1 MRADGLAALTAGFI
15 EGCALQVV
23 MDLDHC
29 DVDAYMRTLHTLVAD
44 PLALRLAS
52 ARAGRQASP
61 PAGPDAPRWHGH

>member
-1 MRADGLAALTAGFI
+1 VRAEGLAALTAGFI

-52 ARAGRQASP
+52 ARAGR
-61 PAGPDAPRWHGH
+61 